1 MNAELQKKLEAY
13 GQVHLLKYYDE
24 LSLEQQQ
31 AFEEQLSSIDFSLL
45 ELCKKGDSHKT
56 SGKYEP
62 IDVLK
67 LEEIET
73 KKEHFYSIGLE
84 AIKQCKVGAV
94 LLAGGQGTRLGFDKP
109 KGMLNVGLTKELY
122 LFEILISNI
131 MDVVKQADAW
141 IPIVIMTSQKNHNDT
156 VSFFEEHAYFGYNK
170 DYVDFF
176 IQEMVPSVDY
186 NGNIYLEAKDKVSMS
201 PNGNGGWFK
210 SLQRSGLTTKL
221 KNLGVEWLNVFS
233 VDNVLQRIADPY
245 FVGATIDSGYLC
257 GSKVIKKAAPDE
269 KVGVICKEDGK
280 PSIVEYYELTEEMMN
295 TKDASGEPAYN
306 FGVTLNYLFQL
317 DSLEKNADANIP
329 VHIVEKKIPYIDETG
344 ALQNPTS
351 PNGYK
356 FETLV
361 LDMIHM
367 YDDVLIY
374 EIVRNYEF
382 APIKNKTG
390 VDSLESARELL
401 KLNHVA
407 L

>member
-1 MNAELQKKLEAY
+1 
-13 GQVHLLKYYDE
+13 
-24 LSLEQQQ
+24 
-31 AFEEQLSSIDFSLL
+31 
-45 ELCKKGDSHKT
+45 
-56 SGKYEP
+56 
-62 IDVLK
+62 
-67 LEEIET
+67 
-73 KKEHFYSIGLE
+73 
-84 AIKQCKVGAV
+84 
-94 LLAGGQGTRLGFDKP
+94 
-109 KGMLNVGLTKELY
+109 MLNVGLTKELY
-122 LFEILISNI
+122 LFEILIGNI

-344 ALQNPTS
+344 VLQNPTS